1 MAFAGIDYLAVLA
14 AAVAAFAFGAAYYG
28 PLGKAWL
35 TAQGKDPVA
44 CKDRKPKPGP
54 FIRAGIALLVMA
66 WVMGGL
72 MGHLGEGAYTVGG
85 GILTGAIVWLGFVAT
100 TLVVNHGFQESK
112 IALTLIDGGHWLGVL
127 AIQGAVIALLG
138 PPA

>member
-1 MAFAGIDYLAVLA
+1 MAFAGISYLAVVIA
-14 AAVAAFAFGAAYYG
+14 AAASFAFGAAYYG

-35 TAQGKDPVA
+35 RAQGKDPQA
-44 CKDRKPKPGP
+44 CKDRKPTPGP
-54 FIRAGIALLVMA
+54 FIRAGAALLVMA

-72 MGHLGEGAYTVGG
+72 MGHLGEAAYSVGG
-85 GILTGAIVWLGFVAT
+85 GAMTGAIAWLGFVAT
-100 TLVVNHGFQESK
+100 TLLVNHGFQESK

-127 AIQGAVIALLG
+127 IIQGVVIALFG